1 MIHLPHIFMVV
12 QPFEMDVSENASV
25 YSAYLAQNNHSHASG
40 KSVFFSHQW
49 NGDIPIFQ
57 RKSSL
62 DICFSVKTRTRILL
76 SSGCR
81 SLTWS

>member
-40 KSVFFSHQW
+40 KSVFFLTS
-49 NGDIPIFQ
+49 GMGT
-57 RKSSL
+57 SL
-62 DICFSVKTRTRILL
+62 FFRENQVWTSAFL
-76 SSGCR
+76 
-81 SLTWS
+81 